1 MLSSILGLWALLLPL
16 GITALASPDQLA
28 HRGISSDLLSNFSL
42 FSQFAALSACDQ
54 NINSTGNKLTC
65 DYDLCGLV
73 EADDT
78 ETIFTFH
85 NETGPTG
92 YIALDHTKKLIVLI
106 SMLCSTPI
114 EDVRPGCMV
123 HEGFWGYWSSIADQV
138 ISQLHSANQNHKDY
152 GLAVTGHSL
161 GGAVATIAG
170 TVLRQKGLDLDIW
183 TFGAPKVG
191 NYKLAEL
198 ITNQRAP
205 VSVYRA
211 THYIDIVP
219 KLPLTLPIHDY
230 SQPSPEYWINQTTGE
245 QVTADIVEYIEGINS
260 KKGNGG
266 TPINFPI
273 EWPDAN
279 HGWYFGNLSICAIS
293 ADAPAPRNT

>member
-1 MLSSILGLWALLLPL
+1 MLSSTLGLWALLLPL

-28 HRGISSDLLSNFSL
+28 HR
-42 FSQFAALSACDQ
+42 
-54 NINSTGNKLTC
+54 
-65 DYDLCGLV
+65 
-73 EADDT
+73 

-92 YIALDHTKKLIVLI
+92 YIALDHTKKLIVLVFRGTVSENDGDI
-106 SMLCSTPI
+106 DFHALFTPI
-114 EDVRPGCMV
+114 EDVCPGCMV

-260 KKGNGG
+260 KKGNSG

-279 HGWYFGNLSICAIS
+279 HGWYFGNLSICATS
-293 ADAPAPRNT
+293 ADALAPRNT